1 MSDPK
6 QAEKAYFDAVRE
18 GRRAMADAFGAWAK
32 SVEQLSA
39 VYPSAPKVRGASGE
53 TAPDGTDA

>member
-18 GRRAMADAFGAWAK
+18 GQRAMADAVGAWAK
-32 SVEQLSA
+32 SVEQL
-39 VYPSAPKVRGASGE
+39 YPYAPRVPGASGE